1 MAVQLNNVD
10 LIKSSSNNVLDV
22 DDTITKVG
30 NIATDIQQ
38 AKNDLL
44 GGAGAAYDTLQEL
57 ATELQNND
65 SAIATLT
72 SNIGTK
78 ADKPSSPTGTGQ
90 ALSWDGSA
98 FQNVQAGTDPKIT
111 FSVQGS
117 DNVWTLDPN

>member
-10 LIKSSSNNVLDV
+10 LIRSSNNNVLDV

-30 NIATDIQQ
+30 NIASDIQQ

-57 ATELQNND
+57 ATELQDND

-72 SNIGTK
+72 SNIGAK
-78 ADKPSSPTGTGQ
+78 ADKPASPTGTSK
-90 ALSWDGSA
+90 ALGWDGSSFVVVDLPSGVGLIRTETTTNIDFVLA
-98 FQNVQAGTDPKIT
+98 
-111 FSVQGS
+111 
-117 DNVWTLDPN
+117 

>member
-30 NIATDIQQ
+30 NIASDIQQ

-72 SNIGTK
+72 NSIGLK
-78 ADKPSSPTGTGQ
+78 SDKPASATGTDK
-90 ALSWDGSA
+90 ALGWNGSSFVLVDLPSGVGLIRTETA
-98 FQNVQAGTDPKIT
+98 TNIDFELA
-111 FSVQGS
+111 
-117 DNVWTLDPN
+117 

>member
-10 LIKSSSNNVLDV
+10 LIRSGSNNVLDV

-30 NIATDIQQ
+30 NIASDIQQ

-57 ATELQNND
+57 ATELQDND

-78 ADKPSSPTGTGQ
+78 ADKPASPTGTGK
-90 ALSWDGSA
+90 ALGWDGSQ
-98 FQNVQAGTDPKIT
+98 FTEVDGGTAGLTRTESSNYIDFT
-111 FSVQGS
+111 FA
-117 DNVWTLDPN
+117 